1 MEQCPTYT
9 HCGYMYKPENECCPK
24 CGGCLND
31 RFHVQHMNSTW
42 IESNGCMKCWCEN
55 GESRCVAEG
64 CIAPPCENPRQIA
77 NICCPVCD
85 IDEDNGDVSSELD
98 LIIESPS
105 RLCPELQYCSLS
117 CEHGLVKDDHG
128 CSQCLCSSLSCPMP
142 YCTLKFN
149 RFSRKEFCSCSSY
162 ENKSCPSF
170 NCDKH
175 CPYNYTIDERTGCP
189 SCACNPCPPLIC
201 TKNCTYGLKQ
211 NEIGC
216 PLCVCESRWIS
227 KTEQIFPSWSRQCQ
241 SGQYSYS
248 NGEIWFD
255 GCRQCLCYKG
265 QTLCALISCPVPK
278 CPQPIFL
285 PNRCCPSCPDSS
297 LLPEPIPSSQV
308 CYASQSVTGE
318 ELQFDKC
325 TKCIC
330 LHNMAFCSI
339 SLCPPLSCSQPI
351 YDSSLCCP
359 ICPPTALEFVPEN
372 TDDVCLLNNGLIK
385 QPGEVWKED
394 DCRSCLCPR
403 NNGGQIECFA
413 EQCYQQLPCANPV
426 LKKGQ
431 CCPFCLPSTAA
442 VAVCIF
448 NYVQYRSGEHWNVS
462 ECHHCECILGTIVC
476 HQHQCPSLTCVQ
488 TVTLAGHCCPIC
500 RDQLTL
506 ISDSDHLSISPSGI
520 GLSIIILFSILIL
533 LLLIV
538 IAILL
543 CCLFHGR
550 HRSISSSSPEHHS
563 SPMMNNSKVSHL
575 FPYVYEYDS
584 TQPIGIS
591 SSSSS
596 HLPLTSMEQ
605 FSTHSILETNTTG
618 TNSTHHELEP
628 IQWPDEDDT
637 LMLQC
642 STSSQDDDEC
652 DLTSN
657 DDHEE
662 SRPQIQL
669 IPATSTIIYV

>member
-1 MEQCPTYT
+1 MANLVVLLKDVLHHQ
-9 HCGYMYKPENECCPK
+9 
-24 CGGCLND
+24 
-31 RFHVQHMNSTW
+31 
-42 IESNGCMKCWCEN
+42 
-55 GESRCVAEG
+55 
-64 CIAPPCENPRQIA
+64 CENPRQIA

-285 PNRCCPSCPDSS
+285 PNRCCPSCPGKNLSLSNRIVVQHLFFVCLFSLRQFIITRTNSIISS
-297 LLPEPIPSSQV
+297 LLCQ
-308 CYASQSVTGE
+308 
-318 ELQFDKC
+318 
-325 TKCIC
+325 
-330 LHNMAFCSI
+330 SI
-339 SLCPPLSCSQPI
+339 SYWRRI
-351 YDSSLCCP
+351 
-359 ICPPTALEFVPEN
+359 
-372 TDDVCLLNNGLIK
+372 
-385 QPGEVWKED
+385 
-394 DCRSCLCPR
+394 
-403 NNGGQIECFA
+403 
-413 EQCYQQLPCANPV
+413 
-426 LKKGQ
+426 
-431 CCPFCLPSTAA
+431 
-442 VAVCIF
+442 
-448 NYVQYRSGEHWNVS
+448 
-462 ECHHCECILGTIVC
+462 TI
-476 HQHQCPSLTCVQ
+476 
-488 TVTLAGHCCPIC
+488 
-500 RDQLTL
+500 R
-506 ISDSDHLSISPSGI
+506 
-520 GLSIIILFSILIL
+520 
-533 LLLIV
+533 
-538 IAILL
+538 
-543 CCLFHGR
+543 
-550 HRSISSSSPEHHS
+550 
-563 SPMMNNSKVSHL
+563 
-575 FPYVYEYDS
+575 
-584 TQPIGIS
+584 
-591 SSSSS
+591 
-596 HLPLTSMEQ
+596 
-605 FSTHSILETNTTG
+605 
-618 TNSTHHELEP
+618 
-628 IQWPDEDDT
+628 
-637 LMLQC
+637 
-642 STSSQDDDEC
+642 
-652 DLTSN
+652 
-657 DDHEE
+657 
-662 SRPQIQL
+662 
-669 IPATSTIIYV
+669 